1 MTYPGVL
8 SARGKEVKLYIGAEA
23 AWRPERTRGR
33 GYWETGSEPLHTS
46 YRVPKAVLTPA
57 AGYVAEPRH
66 LNIFLKRHATLLGGH
81 IMRRRYTLSVCPFV
95 NSNVKHRTM
104 KRGYPHKE

>member
-1 MTYPGVL
+1 VTYPGVL

-23 AWRPERTRGR
+23 AWRPDRTRGR

-57 AGYVAEPRH
+57 AGYVAEPRPPEH
-66 LNIFLKRHATLLGGH
+66 FLETSCDPL
-81 IMRRRYTLSVCPFV
+81 RRPHYASALYPVRLSV
-95 NSNVKHRTM
+95 R
-104 KRGYPHKE
+104 